1 MDFVL
6 VPVPAEHVLAIMKWV
21 LFRAETDQEG
31 ERPAK
36 DLGRATSL
44 VVLAEPE
51 LRLVL
56 GAIAEAAIRNEPI
69 RLRDLADDHNL
80 SNEEL
85 NDLIINLNQT
95 ILDPDRA
102 LIEVSIETAVGVSG
116 NTGHL
121 ARVSMQRDF
130 ALLIR
135 HELRRQART

>member
-31 ERPAK
+31 EGPAS
-36 DLGRATSL
+36 DHGRVISL

-51 LRLVL
+51 LRLLL

-80 SNEEL
+80 SSEEL
-85 NDLIINLNQT
+85 NELIIDLNQT
-95 ILDPDRA
+95 VLDPDRA

-116 NTGHL
+116 NTGQISL
-121 ARVSMQRDF
+121 VSMQRDF

-135 HELRRQART
+135 HELRRQTNT